1 MKFLFLDLSL
11 YVDRAVVEV
20 MSAQGTQGEENPL
33 VGVGHEI
40 PGAEDGAQVIQLTQ
54 VQFAQI
60 VSNAV
65 SQTLTHQLQKLGN
78 IPSTVAGNN
87 TTHNTVAAQQY
98 QTPIKFDVPEFES
111 DSWTSWST
119 WSQRVLYQARASGFE
134 SELTAAVGE
143 GLNVGAD
150 VFDSSNVDPV
160 RLRNAHAAWMILIN
174 SCSGM
179 ALEIVERCQAPNEA
193 WRNLE
198 LHYRAKVT
206 REILRLSH
214 EINGKTMEPGSDP
227 FKFMME
233 VDKLAGD
240 LHRLGDKSVTELRK
254 CVIIV
259 SGLSADFEMECR
271 MLENNSDGL
280 NRGEIERVVGNQ
292 YNRTLRHCQRR
303 GAPSRQTEK
312 TGRIGDSATSS
323 KENASIVGRKG
334 TALWTV
340 GARRRRA
347 KNPELPSRGRR
358 AVTAVGATSVKVWS
372 TLRTS
377 IVGCAGALSTGRE
390 TVRSAELKKA
400 QCWLN

>member
-1 MKFLFLDLSL
+1 M
-11 YVDRAVVEV
+11 
-20 MSAQGTQGEENPL
+20 
-33 VGVGHEI
+33 
-40 PGAEDGAQVIQLTQ
+40 
-54 VQFAQI
+54 
-60 VSNAV
+60 
-65 SQTLTHQLQKLGN
+65 
-78 IPSTVAGNN
+78 
-87 TTHNTVAAQQY
+87 
-98 QTPIKFDVPEFES
+98 
-111 DSWTSWST
+111 
-119 WSQRVLYQARASGFE
+119 YQARASGFE

-160 RLRNAHAAWMILIN
+160 RLQNAHAAWMILIN

-179 ALEIVERCQAPNEA
+179 ALEIVQRCQAPNEA

-198 LHYRAKVT
+198 LHYRAKGT

-214 EINGKTMEPGSDP
+214 EINGKTMELGSDP

-259 SGLSADFEMECR
+259 SGLSADFETECR
-271 MLENNSDGL
+271 MLENNPDGL

-292 YNRTLRHCQRR
+292 YNRLLKQQQDSKALSASRGTVTANRENGKNRR
-303 GAPSRQTEK
+303 LCNKFEGK
-312 TGRIGDSATSS
+312 CF
-323 KENASIVGRKG
+323 NCGRKG

-358 AVTAVGATSVKVWS
+358 AVAAVGATSVKVWS

-400 QCWLN
+400 QCWQN